1 MVMTMM
7 MPGPIGMV
15 HGMGRGGGMVD
26 LVAGALLVEAMVVME
41 AIAGQDTTGRVV
53 LVLDMV
59 GVTGLVVVAVVV
71 EVVAEV
77 VEVVEVVVA
86 VEVVTGKNI
95 FNC

>member
-1 MVMTMM
+1 
-7 MPGPIGMV
+7 
-15 HGMGRGGGMVD
+15 MGHGGGMVD

-59 GVTGLVVVAVVV
+59 GVTGLVEEAEVEV
-71 EVVAEV
+71 EVVA
-77 VEVVEVVVA
+77 VEVEVVA

-95 FNC
+95 FNY